1 LGHLVKGINK
11 QSTYTHTHTHAHTK
25 YGTESKLIE
34 MKILIN
40 LHRAQ
45 KIL

>member
-1 LGHLVKGINK
+1 
-11 QSTYTHTHTHAHTK
+11 
-25 YGTESKLIE
+25 